1 MIENKKDSQLGIK
14 SVTHM
19 LGEEL
24 SQEAKNVLIRL
35 SNQEKT
41 IKYAKLD
48 FRRDSDLE
56 FYFSDCRSLKKLFKA
71 IYYRNLSI
79 DKAERKQDDFVSVFN
94 TLEKYRPRNSDYV
107 TARKIFLINAKKMY
121 DGILMLR

>member
-35 SNQEKT
+35 SNQEKI

-56 FYFSDCRSLKKLFKA
+56 FYFSDYRSLKKLFKA

-107 TARKIFLINAKKMY
+107 TARKIFWINAKKIY

>member
-35 SNQEKT
+35 SNQEKI

-56 FYFSDCRSLKKLFKA
+56 FYFSDYRSLKKLFKA

-107 TARKIFLINAKKMY
+107 TARKNFWINAKKIY